1 MVTEQQKKDE
11 QDTWTA
17 QAAAAEVSLKGLNL
31 QDDNHVKGIYG
42 ALRVTDFAT
51 QTRLL
56 EFIKDLQKEEPQ
68 QNGKMRCCFCI
79 LHLTALIV
87 IRNYLTVL
95 SPWFTQT
102 RNF

>member
-56 EFIKDLQKEEPQ
+56 EFIKDLQKEEPPQ
-68 QNGKMRCCFCI
+68 QQDGEFAVALLFLYSCI
-79 LHLTALIV
+79 QMLLR
-87 IRNYLTVL
+87 IRK
-95 SPWFTQT
+95 
-102 RNF
+102 